1 MPNSLIDGLT
11 DQQID
16 VSATTLTPFPNILYN
31 QAMTKTTEPSTL
43 ARGYS
48 IALVSIVFLATTA
61 IFIRHLTVT
70 YALPALVLAFWRD
83 SFVVLTLA
91 VVLGIFRP
99 ALLRVEQ
106 SHLPYL
112 LGYGLVLALFNATWT
127 ISVAEIGASVATVLV
142 YSSAAFTALLG
153 WWLLRER
160 LDGVKL
166 LVVAM
171 SMTGCALVAEAFR
184 HGVWSANWIGISTGI
199 ISGLMYALYSIMG
212 RSASQRGLNPWT
224 TLFYT
229 FGFAA
234 AFLFLFNVLFGKSLP
249 GGAEQLADFF
259 WLGREWAGWGVLF
272 ALAAVPT
279 VAGYGL
285 LNVSL
290 VHLPSSV
297 VNLILTS
304 EPVVT
309 AMIAYFLLGERLN
322 AVQIGGS
329 ILIVTGV
336 VILRIHEGRM
346 ARKARPVPANV

>member
-1 MPNSLIDGLT
+1 MVRTT
-11 DQQID
+11 DR
-16 VSATTLTPFPNILYN
+16 SN
-31 QAMTKTTEPSTL
+31 L

-48 IALVSIVFLATTA
+48 IALLSILFLATTA

-83 SFVVLTLA
+83 SFVVLTLL
-91 VVLGIFRP
+91 VVLGIFRS

-112 LGYGLVLALFNATWT
+112 LAYGLVLALFNATWT
-127 ISVAEIGASVATVLV
+127 ISVAEIGAAVATVLV

-153 WWLLRER
+153 WWLLKER

-184 HGVWSANWIGISTGI
+184 PGVWSANMVGISTGVV
-199 ISGLMYALYSIMG
+199 SGLMYAFYSIMG

-234 AFLFLFNVLFGKSLP
+234 GFLFLFNLLFGRALP
-249 GGAEQLADFF
+249 GGAQQLADFF
-259 WLGREWAGWGVLF
+259 WLGREWAGWAVLF
-272 ALAAVPT
+272 ALAAIPT

-309 AMIAYFLLGERLN
+309 ALIAYFLLGERLN

-329 ILIVTGV
+329 ALIVAGV
-336 VILRIHEGRM
+336 VILRVHEKRVAKQMQTTAVSEGSEC
-346 ARKARPVPANV
+346 

>member
-1 MPNSLIDGLT
+1 
-11 DQQID
+11 
-16 VSATTLTPFPNILYN
+16 
-31 QAMTKTTEPSTL
+31 MTKITKHANLT
-43 ARGYS
+43 RGYS

-91 VVLGIFRP
+91 VVLGIFRS
-99 ALLRVEQ
+99 ALLRVDKK
-106 SHLPYL
+106 HLPYL

-127 ISVAEIGASVATVLV
+127 ISVAEIGAAVATVLV

-153 WWLLRER
+153 WWLLKER

-184 HGVWSANWIGISTGI
+184 PGVWSASWIGISTGV
-199 ISGLMYALYSIMG
+199 ISGLMYALYSVMG

-234 AFLFLFNVLFGKSLP
+234 VFLFLFNLLFGRDLP
-249 GGAEQLADFF
+249 GGAQQLADFF
-259 WLGREWAGWGVLF
+259 WLQREWTGWGMLF

-290 VHLPSSV
+290 VHLPSSI

-309 AMIAYFLLGERLN
+309 AIIAYFLLGERLN
-322 AVQIGGS
+322 AVQIIGS
-329 ILIVTGV
+329 ALIVVGV
-336 VILRIHEGRM
+336 VILRVHEEQVSQ
-346 ARKARPVPANV
+346 KQQ

>member
-1 MPNSLIDGLT
+1 
-11 DQQID
+11 
-16 VSATTLTPFPNILYN
+16 
-31 QAMTKTTEPSTL
+31 MTKITKHANL

-83 SFVVLTLA
+83 SFVVLTLL
-91 VVLGIFRP
+91 VVLGIFRS
-99 ALLRVEQ
+99 ALLRVDKN
-106 SHLPYL
+106 HLPYL

-127 ISVAEIGASVATVLV
+127 ISVAEIGAAVATVLV

-153 WWLLRER
+153 WWLLKER

-166 LVVAM
+166 LVVVM

-184 HGVWSANWIGISTGI
+184 PGVWSASWIGISTGV
-199 ISGLMYALYSIMG
+199 ISGLMYALYSVMG
-212 RSASQRGLNPWT
+212 RSASQRGINPWT

-234 AFLFLFNVLFGKSLP
+234 GFLFLFNLLFGRDLP
-249 GGAEQLADFF
+249 GGAQQLADFF
-259 WLGREWAGWGVLF
+259 WLQHEWTGWGMLF

-309 AMIAYFLLGERLN
+309 ALIAYFLLGEHLN
-322 AVQIGGS
+322 AVQISGS
-329 ILIVTGV
+329 ALIVVGV
-336 VILRIHEGRM
+336 VILRVHEEQVSQ
-346 ARKARPVPANV
+346 KQP

>member
-1 MPNSLIDGLT
+1 
-11 DQQID
+11 
-16 VSATTLTPFPNILYN
+16 
-31 QAMTKTTEPSTL
+31 MTKITKHANL

-70 YALPALVLAFWRD
+70 YALPALVLAFRRD
-83 SFVVLTLA
+83 SFVVLTLL
-91 VVLGIFRP
+91 VVLGIFRS
-99 ALLRVEQ
+99 ALLRVDKN
-106 SHLPYL
+106 HLPYL

-127 ISVAEIGASVATVLV
+127 ISVAEIGAAVATVLV

-153 WWLLRER
+153 WWLLKER

-166 LVVAM
+166 LVVVM

-184 HGVWSANWIGISTGI
+184 PGVWSASWIGISTGV
-199 ISGLMYALYSIMG
+199 ISGLMYALYSVMG
-212 RSASQRGLNPWT
+212 RSASQRGINPWT

-234 AFLFLFNVLFGKSLP
+234 GFLFLFNLLFGRDLP
-249 GGAEQLADFF
+249 GGAQQLADFF
-259 WLGREWAGWGVLF
+259 WLQHKWTGWGMLF

-309 AMIAYFLLGERLN
+309 ALIAYFLLGEHLN
-322 AVQIGGS
+322 AVQISGS
-329 ILIVTGV
+329 ALIVVGV
-336 VILRIHEGRM
+336 VILRVHEEQVSQ
-346 ARKARPVPANV
+346 KQP